1 MGVDNKIFTIFTAFS
16 PVILSHSLVLWSSAS
31 ASLILFGYRPWFFPF
46 PLLYFGILGCFAF
59 CFTLFTNF
67 ITVSFAATSRL
78 CVKFSS
84 ESVCLFFGWNKA
96 SCWSFV
102 EVPIEEGVF
111 LKYVS
116 NFIVVDLHGKFC
128 FPKDFRGKKKRFFLP
143 PSW

>member
-1 MGVDNKIFTIFTAFS
+1 M
-16 PVILSHSLVLWSSAS
+16 
-31 ASLILFGYRPWFFPF
+31 
-46 PLLYFGILGCFAF
+46 GCFAF

-67 ITVSFAATSRL
+67 TTGSFAAKSRL

-102 EVPIEEGVF
+102 EVLIEEGVF

-116 NFIVVDLHGKFC
+116 NFIVVDLHEVSNFIRTNTYFHLLSLLLLLLLLFVQLIFFRTETNNDLINHGKFC
-128 FPKDFRGKKKRFFLP
+128 FPKDFRGGKNRLFSP